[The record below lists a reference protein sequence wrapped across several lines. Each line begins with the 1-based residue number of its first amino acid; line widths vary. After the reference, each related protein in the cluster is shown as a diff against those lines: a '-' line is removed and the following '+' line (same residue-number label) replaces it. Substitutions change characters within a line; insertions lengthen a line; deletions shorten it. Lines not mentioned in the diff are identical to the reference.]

1 MRLLHAVSKLYCQAS
16 QSRRSTGVSA
26 RRQRQRLALAQQ
38 LLDPLPPE
46 LLPPRRI
53 ELMFWRVL
61 RWGTVG
67 LLAAWMLR
75 R

>member
-1 MRLLHAVSKLYCQAS
+1 MNCFRC
-16 QSRRSTGVSA
+16 
-26 RRQRQRLALAQQ
+26 AQQ